1 MGASRLAPTSSIDVR
16 RSAPGSGTTPCTASR
31 MGRDRAG
38 CGWLVKPLEWCGM
51 MGVSLAE
58 TRVSAVTRGT
68 ITASR
73 RRRLTG
79 SEGGLQGARTGSGT
93 PICIFTAN
101 VSNVLLVGA
110 RRGTRKRPA
119 APTNSLKDKVA
130 ETRLGGFSVTESRRG
145 TGTKEADLTG
155 PGRNSKVG
163 RVAPELQTKV

>member
-1 MGASRLAPTSSIDVR
+1 MSVVLCRIPLKLFLDSSQFDLFLIQR
-16 RSAPGSGTTPCTASR
+16 IIRC
-31 MGRDRAG
+31 
-38 CGWLVKPLEWCGM
+38 CW
-51 MGVSLAE
+51 
-58 TRVSAVTRGT
+58 
-68 ITASR
+68 
-73 RRRLTG
+73 LTG